1 MSLVAK
7 GYTTGTHRTVD
18 PAETIADGTA
28 RERFERMLAAQG
40 GRLAEGLPTA
50 AIRATLAAPDA
61 GWVEA
66 IDALEVGYASV
77 ELGAGRLRK
86 EDRID
91 HAAGIVIEAQVGD
104 RVEAGDPLAVIHTS
118 SEALASRARQRLLS
132 AWRIVDREVVRPP
145 HVLGRVEGHGPG
157 SAVH

>member
-1 MSLVAK
+1 MSATVPPSATSPHSWVAS
-7 GYTTGTHRTVD
+7 
-18 PAETIADGTA
+18 
-28 RERFERMLAAQG
+28 
-40 GRLAEGLPTA
+40 
-50 AIRATLAAPDA
+50 
-61 GWVEA
+61 

-104 RVEAGDPLAVIHTS
+104 RVEAGRPLAVLHTS
-118 SEALASRARQRLLS
+118 SIALAGRAAERLGS
-132 AWRIVDREVVRPP
+132 AWRIVDGEVVRPP
-145 HVLGRVEGHGPG
+145 HILGRVEGPPPG